1 MKCAD
6 FADSAAFVVS
16 SSVRKV
22 WIEIEKYA
30 EAFKRVESPS
40 VRKVWTK
47 IRCNIF
53 DLKKYFVLKSIEKV
67 CDFKI
72 YNKSRWMYNYSR
84 QTTF

>member
-1 MKCAD
+1 MTCCLKANL
-6 FADSAAFVVS
+6 SARS
-16 SSVRKV
+16 PSVRKV

-53 DLKKYFVLKSIEKV
+53 DLKKVFCAKV
-67 CDFKI
+67 
-72 YNKSRWMYNYSR
+72 Y
-84 QTTF
+84 

>member
-1 MKCAD
+1 MKFRSVWKSDTGWLRHLPQGRCGLKCAD

-16 SSVRKV
+16 PSVRKV

-53 DLKKYFVLKSIEKV
+53 DLKKVFCAKV
-67 CDFKI
+67 
-72 YNKSRWMYNYSR
+72 Y
-84 QTTF
+84 

>member
-1 MKCAD
+1 MWIEILKK
-6 FADSAAFVVS
+6 DSNTSANS
-16 SSVRKV
+16 SPSTRKV

-53 DLKKYFVLKSIEKV
+53 DLKKVFCAKV
-67 CDFKI
+67 
-72 YNKSRWMYNYSR
+72 Y
-84 QTTF
+84 